1 MRVLSED
8 EALTHRGSLL
18 STDGKIVASYDLE
31 QQDRVTGLY
40 HSLADAPGIR
50 NAAMTP
56 FQQDYRDVPVVH
68 VINGMGVALGDSVMG
83 LTAIEALRRQ
93 NPDLRCVMYR
103 PGRAPAHTDGLYQ
116 LAAGVV
122 ADMRWLPW
130 PLSGLPVS
138 ECAID
143 LGNQLF
149 WPEFATLPMIDFFLW
164 ALGVDPA
171 SVPADAKRNYWLKR
185 LCLPDLATDLPS
197 GGYVLFC
204 STAST
209 PIRSIPAELRR
220 EFVDR
225 LWQAFGLPVVGFE
238 PIDHPHYVDVR
249 ALSPD
254 TGSFIAWVKGA
265 RFLLS
270 ADTAAVHIAAGFDV
284 PTTAFFTTI
293 RPELRVR
300 DYPLCRPVALDL
312 PGLDGVH
319 ASSREQDLSMLR
331 DAYRSVAASDLLF
344 AIED

>member
-1 MRVLSED
+1 MRVLRED
-8 EALTHRGSLL
+8 EALTHRGGLL
-18 STDGKIVASYDLE
+18 STDGKVVASYDLE

-40 HSLADAPGIR
+40 HSLADAPGIL
-50 NAAMTP
+50 NAAVKP
-56 FQQDYRDVPVVH
+56 FQLAYRNVPVVH

-83 LTAIEALRRQ
+83 LTAFEALRRE
-93 NPDLRCVMYR
+93 NPDLCCMMYR
-103 PGRAPAHTDGLYQ
+103 PGRAPAHTDVLYQ

-130 PLSGLPVS
+130 ALRDLSAS
-138 ECAID
+138 ECVID

-149 WPEFATLPMIDFFLW
+149 WSEFATLPMIDFFLW

-171 SVPADAKRNYWLKR
+171 SVPAEAKRNDWLKR

-209 PIRSIPAELRR
+209 PIRSIPPELRR

-225 LWQAFGLPVVGFE
+225 LWQTFRLPVVGFE

-254 TGSFIAWVKGA
+254 TGSFLAWVKGA

-293 RPELRVR
+293 KPELRVR
-300 DYPLCRPVALDL
+300 DYPLCRAVALDL

-319 ASSREQDLSMLR
+319 ATSRAQDLAMLEE
-331 DAYRSVAASDLLF
+331 AYRAVAGADLPIAL
-344 AIED
+344 EE